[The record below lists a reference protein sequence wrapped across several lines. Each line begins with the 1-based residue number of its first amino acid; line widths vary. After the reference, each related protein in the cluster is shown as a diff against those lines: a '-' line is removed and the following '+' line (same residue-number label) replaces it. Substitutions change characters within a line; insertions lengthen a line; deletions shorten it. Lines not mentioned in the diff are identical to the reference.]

1 MNNYYSKKRKKI
13 KKPRKKIKHRGR
25 MKWLTQKE
33 CESLLN
39 SAKLQDRLLIE
50 FLLSS
55 GLRVMEVV
63 SLKKSDLILEKQE
76 GLVIEGKGSKSR
88 KLFYSRNVAKKLKN
102 HLLNKNEKDFVF
114 FYSQDK
120 ADV

>member
-88 KLFYSRNVAKKLKN
+88 KLFYSRNVAKKLKH
-102 HLLNKNEKDFVF
+102 HLRNKNEKDFVF